1 MQPLSSPLQRVLFSA
16 DSFSGPVAA
25 NKLIFAML
33 SDRGRARRSNE
44 DACAAS
50 PSLGA
55 FVVCDGMGGA
65 AGGEVA
71 SHLAAETF
79 LSHLSPEASN
89 GTSARI
95 QSRLNAAVQAANQA
109 VYQQARH
116 SPQLAG
122 MGTTLVGLL
131 HAPLPSTHPGNGKRS
146 AYYPTNSRAS
156 DPPTLWL
163 VHVGDSRCYLRRRG
177 RLKQLTADHSL
188 VEEQVRAGQ
197 ITPRQ
202 AAVSPMR
209 NLITRA
215 VGSQPAVKPE
225 IQGYNPLPG
234 DLYLLAS
241 DGLNRELSDEAID
254 EILARVPECATQAS
268 LNDACK
274 ALVNAANASG
284 GGDNVTVMLV
294 ALRPA

>member
-1 MQPLSSPLQRVLFSA
+1 M
-16 DSFSGPVAA
+16 
-25 NKLIFAML
+25 
-33 SDRGRARRSNE
+33 
-44 DACAAS
+44 
-50 PSLGA
+50 
-55 FVVCDGMGGA
+55 
-65 AGGEVA
+65 A

-79 LSHLSPEASN
+79 ISHLAPAGS
-89 GTSARI
+89 TARV
-95 QSRLNAAVQAANQA
+95 QARLNAAVQAANQA

-116 SPQLAG
+116 SPQLSG

-131 HAPLPSTHPGNGKRS
+131 HAPLASSHPKNGKRS
-146 AYYPTNSRAS
+146 AHHHTNSRAS

-177 RLKQLTADHSL
+177 RLMQLTSDHSL

-197 ITPRQ
+197 ITPKQ

-215 VGSQPAVKPE
+215 IGSQTTVDPE

-241 DGLNRELSDEAID
+241 DGLNRELSDD
-254 EILARVPECATQAS
+254 EIEEILLRIPECATQAS
-268 LNDACK
+268 LNAACK
-274 ALVNAANASG
+274 ALVDAANANG
-284 GGDNVTVMLV
+284 GGDNVTVMLI

>member
-1 MQPLSSPLQRVLFSA
+1 
-16 DSFSGPVAA
+16 
-25 NKLIFAML
+25 ML
-33 SDRGRARRSNE
+33 SHRGRVRRSNE

-50 PSLGA
+50 PSIGA

-79 LSHLSPEASN
+79 ITHLSPGAS
-89 GTSARI
+89 SARI
-95 QSRLNAAVQAANQA
+95 QTRLNAAVQAANQA

-131 HAPLPSTHPGNGKRS
+131 HAPLASPHPGNGKRS
-146 AYYPTNSRAS
+146 AHHHTNSRAS

-177 RLKQLTADHSL
+177 RLMQLTADHSL

-197 ITPRQ
+197 ITPKQ
-202 AAVSPMR
+202 AAISPMR

-215 VGSQPAVKPE
+215 VGSQATVDPE

-241 DGLNRELSDEAID
+241 DGLNRELSDEDI
-254 EILARVPECATQAS
+254 EQLLSRVPECATQAS
-268 LNDACK
+268 LNAACK
-274 ALVNAANASG
+274 ALVEAANASG
-284 GGDNVTVMLV
+284 GGDNITVMLI
-294 ALRPA
+294 ALRPG

>member
-1 MQPLSSPLQRVLFSA
+1 
-16 DSFSGPVAA
+16 
-25 NKLIFAML
+25 ML
-33 SDRGRARRSNE
+33 SHRGRVRRRNE
-44 DACAAS
+44 DAFAAS

-79 LSHLSPEASN
+79 ISHLVPAGS
-89 GTSARI
+89 TARVRA
-95 QSRLNAAVQAANQA
+95 RLNAAVQAANQA

-116 SPQLAG
+116 SPQLSG

-131 HAPLPSTHPGNGKRS
+131 HAPLTSSHPGNGKRS
-146 AYYPTNSRAS
+146 AQHHTNSRAS

-177 RLKQLTADHSL
+177 RLMQLTSDHSL

-197 ITPRQ
+197 ITPKQ
-202 AAVSPMR
+202 AAASPMR
-209 NLITRA
+209 NFITRA
-215 VGSQPAVKPE
+215 VGSQATVDPE

-234 DLYLLAS
+234 DLYLLTS
-241 DGLNRELSDEAID
+241 DGLNRELSDD
-254 EILARVPECATQAS
+254 EIEEILFRIPECATQAS
-268 LNDACK
+268 LNAACK
-274 ALVNAANASG
+274 ALVDAANDHG

>member
-1 MQPLSSPLQRVLFSA
+1 
-16 DSFSGPVAA
+16 VAA

-33 SDRGRARRSNE
+33 SDKGRVRRANE

-50 PSLGA
+50 PVSGA

-79 LSHLSPEASN
+79 LAHLAPN
-89 GTSARI
+89 GTPSTRV
-95 QSRLNAAVQAANQA
+95 QSRITAAVRAANDA
-109 VYQQARH
+109 IYLQARETPH
-116 SPQLAG
+116 LAG

-131 HAPLPSTHPGNGKRS
+131 HAPIVLRDEEEGPRRS
-146 AYYPTNSRAS
+146 PRNHTNARAS

-177 RLKQLTADHSL
+177 QLKLLTRDHSL
-188 VEEQVRAGQ
+188 VEEQLRAGQ
-197 ITPRQ
+197 ITAAQ
-202 AAVSPMR
+202 AAESPMR

-215 VGSQPAVKPE
+215 VGSQGTVEPE
-225 IQGYNPLPG
+225 IHGYRPHAG

-241 DGLNRELSDEAID
+241 DGLTRELTDEGIA
-254 EILARVPECATQAS
+254 EILNCLPAS
-268 LNDACK
+268 PKKADLHGACK
-274 ALVNAANASG
+274 ALIEAANESG
-284 GGDNVTVMLV
+284 GADNITVMLV
-294 ALRPA
+294 AVNPA